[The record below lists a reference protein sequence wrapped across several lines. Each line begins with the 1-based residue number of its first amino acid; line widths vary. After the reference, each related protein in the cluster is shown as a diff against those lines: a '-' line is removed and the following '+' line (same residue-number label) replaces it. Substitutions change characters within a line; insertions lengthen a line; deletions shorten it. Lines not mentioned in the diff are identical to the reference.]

1 MAAFA
6 FGSSQGSW
14 KPASPSQNVVQ
25 QNQPIQLQLHVSCT
39 NLRNTNMERAHLHK
53 SDPMCVFFIPQPNTI
68 DNWMLVGHTEVITN
82 DLNPKFV
89 KGFDIDYIFSVIQP
103 LCFEVYDVPHP
114 HRKTDLASQNFIGK
128 AVQMPCLLSFPFPR
142 LSILLVVTCSPPSLS
157 HLRNS
162 V

>member
-1 MAAFA
+1 
-6 FGSSQGSW
+6 
-14 KPASPSQNVVQ
+14 
-25 QNQPIQLQLHVSCT
+25 
-39 NLRNTNMERAHLHK
+39 
-53 SDPMCVFFIPQPNTI
+53 MCVFFIPQPNTI
-68 DNWMLVGHTEVITN
+68 DNWMLVGHTEVITYQPSPPMIWREGKASCFLDFVCSPSFLPLSPCRN

-128 AVQMPCLLSFPFPR
+128 AVQMPRLLSFPFPR